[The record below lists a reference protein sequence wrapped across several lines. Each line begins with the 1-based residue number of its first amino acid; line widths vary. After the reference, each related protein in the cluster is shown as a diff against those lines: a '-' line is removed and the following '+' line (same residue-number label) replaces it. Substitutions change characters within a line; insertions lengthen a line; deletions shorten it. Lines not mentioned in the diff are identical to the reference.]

1 MRVPVIVG
9 RQDGYSVYYSLCGD
23 REALG
28 SVIFKDFRVAE
39 KSFAF
44 LPFCRRNASVAVG
57 AVACPCRV
65 R

>member
-28 SVIFKDFRVAE
+28 SVMFKDFRVAE

-44 LPFCRRNASVAVG
+44 
-57 AVACPCRV
+57 
-65 R
+65 

>member
-39 KSFAF
+39 KSFA
-44 LPFCRRNASVAVG
+44 L
-57 AVACPCRV
+57 
-65 R
+65 